1 MSKEAK
7 KIKPGNSDDNIFN
20 VIANN
25 SLNLTDELKLKN
37 YIEKKLF
44 YLATPFSFAA
54 VDWLVKNK
62 IKAFKIGSGN
72 VATFL

>member
-37 YIEKKLF
+37 YIEKLF

-54 VDWLVKNK
+54 VDC
-62 IKAFKIGSGN
+62 
-72 VATFL
+72 